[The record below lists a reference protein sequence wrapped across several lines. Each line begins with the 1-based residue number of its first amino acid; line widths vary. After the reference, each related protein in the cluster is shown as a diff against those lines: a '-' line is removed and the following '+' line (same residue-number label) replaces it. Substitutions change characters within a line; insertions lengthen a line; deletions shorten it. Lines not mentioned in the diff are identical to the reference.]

1 MKKQLFFA
9 LPVLMFLTAIMAG
22 CANNRETTPEDLGWK
37 LAYQSYTFRLFT
49 FEEGLE
55 KASGLGLEYVEAYR
69 GQELSRDNPEPTHY
83 DSDDATIREMK
94 QLLES
99 HGIDLIAYG
108 VVSAESEDEWKRIF
122 DFARDM
128 GVETITANPDPA
140 HLDFLEQMCED
151 YDINLAIHNHPA
163 PMRYYAPD
171 SILMR
176 VSGRSQRIGAC
187 ADIGHWVRSGL
198 DPLESIKKLEG
209 RIVSVH
215 FKDLNEESRDA
226 HDVPW
231 GTGVVDVPAILQELK
246 DQEFRGVISIE
257 YEHNWENNVPD
268 IAESIEYFNRVVAG
282 LD

>member
-1 MKKQLFFA
+1 MKKLLIFKLIA
-9 LPVLMFLTAIMAG
+9 LVILAVIV
-22 CANNRETTPEDLGWK
+22 ANCGNRKTTPEDLGWK

-55 KASGLGLEYVEAYR
+55 KASGLGLNYAEAYS

-83 DSDDATIREMK
+83 DSDEATRREMK

-108 VVSAESEDEWKRIF
+108 VVSANSEQEWKRIF
-122 DFARDM
+122 DFAREM
-128 GVETITANPDPA
+128 GVETITANPNPD

-151 YDINLAIHNHPA
+151 YQINLAIHNHPA
-163 PMRYYAPD
+163 PMRYWAPD
-171 SILMR
+171 SVLKH
-176 VSGRSQRIGAC
+176 VSGRSHRIGAC

-198 DPLESIKKLEG
+198 DPLESLKMLEG
-209 RIVSVH
+209 RIISLH
-215 FKDLNEESRDA
+215 FKDLNEESREA

-231 GTGVVDVPAILQELK
+231 GTGVVDVPAVLQELK
-246 DQEFRGVISIE
+246 DQGFRGVISIE
-257 YEHNWENNVPD
+257 YEHNWENNIPD
-268 IAESIEYFNRVVAG
+268 IAESIEYFNSVVAG

>member
-1 MKKQLFFA
+1 MKKQLFFT
-9 LPVLMFLTAIMAG
+9 LPGLIFLMAIMTNCG
-22 CANNRETTPEDLGWK
+22 TSRVTTPEDLGWK

-55 KASGLGLEYVEAYR
+55 KASGLGLEYVEAYPA
-69 GQELSRDNPEPTHY
+69 QELSRDNPEPTHY
-83 DSDDATIREMK
+83 NSDDATINEMK

-99 HGIDLIAYG
+99 HGIDLVAYG
-108 VVSAESEDEWKRIF
+108 VVSARSEEEWKQIF

-128 GVETITANPDPA
+128 GVGTITANPNPA

-151 YDINLAIHNHPA
+151 YEIDLAIHNHPA

-171 SILMR
+171 SIIMH

-215 FKDLNEESRDA
+215 FKDLNVESRDA

-231 GTGVVDVPAILQELK
+231 GTGVVDVRSILQELK
-246 DQEFRGVISIE
+246 DQEFRGIISIE
-257 YEHNWENNVPD
+257 YEHNWENNVPE
-268 IAESIEYFNRVVAG
+268 IEESIEYFNRIVAE